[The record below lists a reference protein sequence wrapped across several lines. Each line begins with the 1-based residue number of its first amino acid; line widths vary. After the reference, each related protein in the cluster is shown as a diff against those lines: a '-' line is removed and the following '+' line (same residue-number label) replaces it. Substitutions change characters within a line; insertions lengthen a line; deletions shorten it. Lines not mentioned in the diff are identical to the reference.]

1 MRRVV
6 LDPVRR
12 SIRFEMTRIV
22 FVLWLGSFAAPSS
35 ALAVSSLPVESQ
47 RIPRLGSIQSS
58 LNQSQV
64 PGTPSQASAAS
75 NILPL
80 LDAELWERH
89 PGYVIAA
96 VSLIA
101 AQAALI
107 GMLLVQRARRR
118 RAEKG
123 LRESE
128 ERYRDVVETQSE
140 LICRFLPDTTLTFV
154 NDAYCRFFKRTREAL
169 IGTPF
174 LSLIP
179 ERTRPAVR
187 RHLESLLEDPRMD
200 VHEHEVLLPDGRIGW
215 QQWLNHVVVDAHDG
229 VLEMQGIGRD
239 VTERRQA
246 EDALRRNEAALRASY
261 LEIQNLA
268 GRLIAAQEAERRR
281 IARELHDDLSQKLA
295 LLNIDIELLER
306 ASGASP
312 SEMSVRIR
320 ELSNRAGEIASSV
333 HLLSHE
339 LHPSKLEAIGLV
351 AAIESHCPDLS
362 SQHDV
367 KVEFQSSGV
376 TKPIAPDLALCL
388 YRIVQEGLHNVVKHS
403 GANKASVQLIRDR
416 DSLVLHIADPGS
428 GFALEEHDRTG
439 LGLISMQERVHYLGG
454 KLVIHSAP
462 GRGTRIGVRVPLEPA
477 RDGADAQASQAPTSM
492 PAA

>member
-1 MRRVV
+1 
-6 LDPVRR
+6 
-12 SIRFEMTRIV
+12 MTRIV
-22 FVLWLGSFAAPSS
+22 FALWLTSLAAPSS
-35 ALAVSSLPVESQ
+35 ALAMSSLSVESHG
-47 RIPRLGSIQSS
+47 IPRLDSIQPS

-64 PGTPSQASAAS
+64 PGAQSQASNAGDA
-75 NILPL
+75 LPL
-80 LDAELWERH
+80 RGVELWERH

-128 ERYRDVVETQSE
+128 ERYRNVVETQTE
-140 LICRFLPDTTLTFV
+140 LICRYLPDTTLTFV

-169 IGTPF
+169 IGTQF
-174 LSLIP
+174 LSLVP
-179 ERTRPAVR
+179 ERSRPAVR
-187 RHLESLLEDPRMD
+187 RHVESLLEEPRID
-200 VHEHEVLLPDGRIGW
+200 VYEHEVLLRDGRIAW
-215 QQWLNHVVVDAHDG
+215 QQWVDHVLVDGHSRVV
-229 VLEMQGIGRD
+229 EIQGIGRD

-246 EDALRRNEAALRASY
+246 EDALRRNEAALRGSY
-261 LEIQNLA
+261 LEIQDLA

-306 ASGASP
+306 ASGTSP
-312 SEMSVRIR
+312 GEMSARIR
-320 ELSNRAGEIASSV
+320 DLSDRAGEIAASV

-339 LHPSKLEAIGLV
+339 LHPSKLEALGLV
-351 AAIESHCPDLS
+351 AAIESHCRDIRN
-362 SQHDV
+362 QHDV
-367 KVEFQSSGV
+367 AVEFQCSGV
-376 TKPIAPDLALCL
+376 TTSIAPDLALCL
-388 YRIVQEGLHNVVKHS
+388 YRIVQEALHNVVKHS
-403 GANKASVQLIRDR
+403 GADKASVQLTRDR
-416 DSLVLHIADPGS
+416 DSLVLHIADPGA
-428 GFALEEHDRTG
+428 GFAPEEHDRTG
-439 LGLISMQERVHYLGG
+439 LGLVSMRERVHHLGG

-462 GRGTRIGVRVPLEPA
+462 GSGTRIGVRVPLEPT
-477 RDGADAQASQAPTSM
+477 RSMADSPSNQFPTSV

>member
-1 MRRVV
+1 
-6 LDPVRR
+6 
-12 SIRFEMTRIV
+12 MTRIV
-22 FVLWLGSFAAPSS
+22 FALLLGLLAAPSS
-35 ALAVSSLPVESQ
+35 ALPVTSPAVGLHG
-47 RIPRLGSIQSS
+47 IPQLDQIQPS
-58 LNQSQV
+58 LNQSPV
-64 PGTPSQASAAS
+64 PAAQSQAPAAS
-75 NILPL
+75 SILPL
-80 LDAELWERH
+80 RDAELWERH

-123 LRESE
+123 LRDSE
-128 ERYRDVVETQSE
+128 ERYRDVVETQTE
-140 LICRFLPDTTLTFV
+140 LICRYLPDTTLTFV

-179 ERTRPAVR
+179 ERARPAVR
-187 RHLESLLEDPRMD
+187 RHLESLLEDPRVD
-200 VHEHEVLLPDGRIGW
+200 VHEHEVLLADGQIGW
-215 QQWLNHVVVDAHDG
+215 QQWVNHVVVDAHDG
-229 VLEMQGIGRD
+229 VVEMQGIGRD

-261 LEIQNLA
+261 LEIQDLA

-306 ASGASP
+306 ASGASA
-312 SEMSVRIR
+312 SEMSARIR
-320 ELSNRAGEIASSV
+320 DLSNRAGEIAASV

-339 LHPSKLEAIGLV
+339 LHPSKLEALGLV
-351 AAIESHCPDLS
+351 ASIESHCRDIRN
-362 SQHDV
+362 QHDV
-367 KVEFQSSGV
+367 AVEFQSSGV
-376 TKPIAPDLALCL
+376 TTPIAPDLALCL
-388 YRIVQEGLHNVVKHS
+388 YRIVQEALHNVVKHS
-403 GANKASVQLIRDR
+403 GADKASVQLTRDR
-416 DSLVLHIADPGS
+416 DSLVLHIADPGT
-428 GFALEEHDRTG
+428 GFAPEEHDRTG
-439 LGLISMQERVHYLGG
+439 LGLVSMRERVHYLGG
-454 KLVIHSAP
+454 KLVIHSSP
-462 GRGTRIGVRVPLEPA
+462 GSGTRIGVRVPLEPTRSTVA
-477 RDGADAQASQAPTSM
+477 AQSSQFPTSV

>member
-80 LDAELWERH
+80 RDAELWERH

-96 VSLIA
+96 ASLIA

-140 LICRFLPDTTLTFV
+140 LICRYLPDTTLTFV
-154 NDAYCRFFKRTREAL
+154 NDAYCRFFGRRRDELVGMKYLELIPQSARAEAL
-169 IGTPF
+169 RYVE
-174 LSLIP
+174 SLI
-179 ERTRPAVR
+179 AN
-187 RHLESLLEDPRMD
+187 PRFETY
-200 VHEHEVLLPDGRIGW
+200 EHEV
-215 QQWLNHVVVDAHDG
+215 
-229 VLEMQGIGRD
+229 
-239 VTERRQA
+239 
-246 EDALRRNEAALRASY
+246 
-261 LEIQNLA
+261 
-268 GRLIAAQEAERRR
+268 
-281 IARELHDDLSQKLA
+281 
-295 LLNIDIELLER
+295 
-306 ASGASP
+306 
-312 SEMSVRIR
+312 
-320 ELSNRAGEIASSV
+320 
-333 HLLSHE
+333 
-339 LHPSKLEAIGLV
+339 
-351 AAIESHCPDLS
+351 
-362 SQHDV
+362 
-367 KVEFQSSGV
+367 
-376 TKPIAPDLALCL
+376 
-388 YRIVQEGLHNVVKHS
+388 
-403 GANKASVQLIRDR
+403 
-416 DSLVLHIADPGS
+416 
-428 GFALEEHDRTG
+428 
-439 LGLISMQERVHYLGG
+439 
-454 KLVIHSAP
+454 
-462 GRGTRIGVRVPLEPA
+462 
-477 RDGADAQASQAPTSM
+477 
-492 PAA
+492 